1 MTAGNGFSRV
11 VTGKKTVRQCD
22 SATGRQS
29 QQKGNAA
36 KRGKCKT
43 RKAGNARATSGSK
56 KCERSRK
63 VQKRAEKCT
72 YFFGENEQEIKPHKQ
87 PVRDI
92 SLLVQAKIIS
102 LSYIPY

>member
-43 RKAGNARATSGSK
+43 RKAGNARATSG
-56 KCERSRK
+56 
-63 VQKRAEKCT
+63 
-72 YFFGENEQEIKPHKQ
+72 FGENEQEIKPHKQ